1 LCMPIEKVERDHN
14 LRIQFP
20 PPRRGSVEYSVE
32 ADVPVSTYVLDKQT
46 LSEFDEGKTQ
56 IKSFGGFSRRRKHY
70 QTLNLPGKRN
80 WYLLIVNE
88 NDEDA
93 AVHYEVYD

>member
-1 LCMPIEKVERDHN
+1 MPIEKVERDHN

-46 LSEFDEGKTQ
+46 LNEFDEGKSQ
-56 IKSFGGFSRRRKHY
+56 FEAYGGFSRRKRHH
-70 QTLNLPGKRN
+70 QTVDLPGRRN
-80 WYLLIVNE
+80 WYLLIVND

>member
-1 LCMPIEKVERDHN
+1 MPIEKVERDHN

-32 ADVPVSTYVLDKQT
+32 ADIPVSTYVLDTNT
-46 LSEFDEGKTQ
+46 LSDFDKGNADIE
-56 IKSFGGFSRRRKHY
+56 SFGGFSRRRKHR
-70 QTLNLPGKRN
+70 QTVNLPGNHN
-80 WYLLIVNE
+80 WYLLIVND